1 MTTMKRSKLIAM
13 LLAMVMILTASS
25 LSLLAFAVGED
36 EAEGETLPLD
46 QIESLE
52 NLDIHNY
59 MHFGDSMS
67 TGYMLGATQA
77 EIDSFAVNIDDNFN
91 MSFPKGNP
99 TTTTHDWAFPY
110 TYGSYPSLIA
120 EAFGLDNSQWYSFA
134 REGLTTNDVHR
145 ILDPTYY
152 SRMDDQGKRDSD
164 QAFDTLFGT
173 EAQGRQ
179 ELANMQALAAQ
190 MLPKADLI
198 TIGMGPNDI
207 IFSPL
212 FDVLFVLKDAAAG
225 NTLYAQLRRQ
235 RLHGCPAEL
244 GRRRQL
250 HPRS

>member
-1 MTTMKRSKLIAM
+1 MTTTKRSKLIAI

-36 EAEGETLPLD
+36 EVEGEALPLD

-52 NLDIHNY
+52 NLNVHTY

-77 EIDSFAVNIDDNFN
+77 EVDSFAVNVDDNFN

-145 ILDPTYY
+145 IIDPSYY
-152 SRMDDQGKRDSD
+152 DRMDAQGKRNSD

-173 EAQGRQ
+173 KDQGQR
-179 ELANMQALAAQ
+179 ELKTCRTLLLRCFRKRTSSPSAWAR
-190 MLPKADLI
+190 
-198 TIGMGPNDI
+198 TTS
-207 IFSPL
+207 FSPRCL
-212 FDVLFVLKDAAAG
+212 MFFL
-225 NTLYAQLRRQ
+225 
-235 RLHGCPAEL
+235 
-244 GRRRQL
+244 
-250 HPRS
+250 S